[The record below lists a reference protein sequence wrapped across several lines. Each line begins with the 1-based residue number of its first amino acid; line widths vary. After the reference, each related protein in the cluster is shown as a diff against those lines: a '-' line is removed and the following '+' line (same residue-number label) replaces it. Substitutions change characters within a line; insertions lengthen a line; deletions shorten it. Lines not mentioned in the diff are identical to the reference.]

1 VSFYE
6 SQSCLDQYLL
16 FHYGNSLEIDPFQI
30 FPESFLNFAG
40 RSVTEN
46 LDTTKGRG
54 RALDLGCSVGR
65 SCFEL
70 SRFCDEVVGIDYSNQ
85 FISAA
90 ETIRVEGSVKFNRLQ
105 EGSQFNSYIAQMPK
119 GSRPERISFEVGDA
133 LQLPDGIGK
142 FDVIHAANLLCRLS
156 NPDHLLKKL
165 PAIMNEGGVLIITTP
180 CTWIGEFTPKE
191 NWPKGSTLDWI
202 SANLSEKFVLQ
213 NNHDMPFIIL
223 EHARKFQVGVAQA
236 SVWNR
241 NSKLNDS

>member
-1 VSFYE
+1 MSFYE

-46 LDTTKGRG
+46 LDTTKGRR

-105 EGSQFNSYIAQMPK
+105 EGSQFNSYSICP
-119 GSRPERISFEVGDA
+119 
-133 LQLPDGIGK
+133 
-142 FDVIHAANLLCRLS
+142 
-156 NPDHLLKKL
+156 
-165 PAIMNEGGVLIITTP
+165 
-180 CTWIGEFTPKE
+180 
-191 NWPKGSTLDWI
+191 
-202 SANLSEKFVLQ
+202 
-213 NNHDMPFIIL
+213 
-223 EHARKFQVGVAQA
+223 
-236 SVWNR
+236 
-241 NSKLNDS
+241 

>member
-1 VSFYE
+1 MNLYE
-6 SQSCLDQYLL
+6 SQSYLDQYLL

-30 FPESFLNFAG
+30 FPESFLNFPE

-46 LDTTKGRG
+46 LDISEGKQ

-85 FISAA
+85 FIGIA
-90 ETIRVEGSVKFNRLQ
+90 ETIRAEGSVKFNSLQ
-105 EGSQFNSYIAQMPK
+105 EGNQFNFYVAEVPE

-133 LQLPDGIGK
+133 LQLPEKIGK

-156 NPDHLLKKL
+156 NPNHLLKKL
-165 PAIMNEGGVLIITTP
+165 PALMNEGGSLVITTP
-180 CTWIGEFTPKE
+180 CTWIGEFTPMR
-191 NWPKGSTLDWI
+191 NWPRGSTLDWI
-202 SANLSEKFVLQ
+202 STNLSDKFVLQ

-236 SVWNR
+236 SVWIR
-241 NSKLNDS
+241 NSK

>member
-1 VSFYE
+1 MSLYQ
-6 SQSCLDQYLL
+6 SQSYLDQYLL
-16 FHYGNSLEIDPFQI
+16 FHYGNFLEIDPFQI
-30 FPESFLNFAG
+30 FPESYLNFAE

-46 LDTTKGRG
+46 LNISQSRQ

-65 SCFEL
+65 SSFEL

-90 ETIRVEGSVKFNRLQ
+90 ETIRVEGSVKFNSLQ
-105 EGSQFNSYIAQMPK
+105 EGRQFNSYIAEVPE

-133 LQLPDGIGK
+133 LQLSDKIGK

-165 PAIMNEGGVLIITTP
+165 PTLMNEGGSLVITTP
-180 CTWIGEFTPKE
+180 CTWIGEFTPME

-202 SANLSEKFVLQ
+202 STNLSDKFVLQ
-213 NNHDMPFIIL
+213 DNHDMPFIIL
-223 EHARKFQVGVAQA
+223 EHARKFQVGIAQA
-236 SVWNR
+236 SVWTR
-241 NSKLNDS
+241 NSK

>member
-1 VSFYE
+1 MSLYE
-6 SQSCLDQYLL
+6 SQSYLDQYLL

-30 FPESFLNFAG
+30 FPESFLNFAE

-46 LDTTKGRG
+46 LDISESRQ

-85 FISAA
+85 FIRAA
-90 ETIRVEGSVKFNRLQ
+90 EKLRVDGSVQFNSLQ
-105 EGSQFNSYIAQMPK
+105 EGSQFNSYVAEVPE
-119 GSRPERISFEVGDA
+119 GSSPERISFEVGDA

-165 PAIMNEGGVLIITTP
+165 PTLMNEGGSLVITTP
-180 CTWIGEFTPKE
+180 CTWIGEFTPMK

-202 SANLSEKFVLQ
+202 SANLSDKFMLQ
-213 NNHDMPFIIL
+213 DNHDMPFIIL

-236 SVWNR
+236 SVWTR
-241 NSKLNDS
+241 NSE